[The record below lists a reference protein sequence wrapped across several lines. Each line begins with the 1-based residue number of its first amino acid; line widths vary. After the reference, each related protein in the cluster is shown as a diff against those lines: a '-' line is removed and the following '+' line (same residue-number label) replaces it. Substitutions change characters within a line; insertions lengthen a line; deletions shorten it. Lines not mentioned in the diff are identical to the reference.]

1 MKKALTL
8 SLLAAVLVL
17 LLLPA
22 TAPALTPTSTE
33 KQVIS
38 LINKERTKRGLAKVR
53 FKSSLTA
60 VARSHSTEMAKR
72 KKLTHYSANG
82 NSVARRLR
90 KKGYKS
96 SGCSYWAVG
105 ENVAWGKK
113 GSLYATPTAI
123 VASWMGSSAHRKN
136 ILKSTFRDV
145 GVGIR
150 TSNDGKWYYTLDL
163 GRRKG

>member
-8 SLLAAVLVL
+8 SLLAAVVVL
-17 LLLPA
+17 LVLPA

-38 LINKERTKRGLAKVR
+38 LINKERTKRGLAKVS

-60 VARSHSTEMAKR
+60 AARSHSTEMAKR
-72 KKLTHYSANG
+72 RKLTHYSANG
-82 NSVARRLR
+82 WSVARRLR
-90 KKGYKS
+90 KKGYRS
-96 SGCSYWAVG
+96 SGCSYWCVA
-105 ENVAWGKK
+105 ENIARAKK
-113 GSLYATPTAI
+113 GTLAATPRVI
-123 VASWMGSSAHRKN
+123 VANWMRSSAHRKN
-136 ILKSTFRDV
+136 ILKSAFRDV

-150 TSNDGKWYYTLDL
+150 TSSDGKWYYTLDL

>member
-8 SLLAAVLVL
+8 SLLAAVALL

-22 TAPALTPTSTE
+22 IAPALTPTSTE
-33 KQVIS
+33 KKVIS
-38 LINKERTKRGLAKVR
+38 LINKERSKRGLAKVK
-53 FKSSLTA
+53 FKSSLTSA
-60 VARSHSTEMAKR
+60 ARSHSTELAKR

-82 NSVARRLR
+82 WSLATRLR

-96 SGCSYWAVG
+96 SGYSYWTVG
-105 ENVAWGKK
+105 ENLARAKK
-113 GSLYATPTAI
+113 GTLAATPTAI
-123 VASWMGSSAHRKN
+123 VAKWMGSSAHRKN
-136 ILKSTFRDV
+136 ILRSVFRDV

-150 TSNDGKWYYTLDL
+150 TSSDGKWYYTVDL

>member
-38 LINKERTKRGLAKVR
+38 LINKERSKRGLAKVK
-53 FKSSLTA
+53 FKSSLTSA
-60 VARSHSTEMAKR
+60 ARSHSSEMAKR

-82 NSVARRLR
+82 WSVATRLR
-90 KKGYKS
+90 KKGYTS
-96 SGCSYWAVG
+96 SGCSYWCVA
-105 ENVAWGKK
+105 ENIARAKK
-113 GSLYATPTAI
+113 GTLAATPTAI
-123 VASWMGSSAHRKN
+123 VAKWMGSSAHRKN
-136 ILKSTFRDV
+136 ILRSVFRDV

-150 TSNDGKWYYTLDL
+150 TSSDGKWYYTVDL

>member
-33 KQVIS
+33 KQVIN
-38 LINKERTKRGLAKVR
+38 LINKERTKRGLAKVK
-53 FKSSLTA
+53 FKSSLTSA
-60 VARSHSTEMAKR
+60 ARSHSTEMAKR

-82 NSVARRLR
+82 WSVAKRLR
-90 KKGYKS
+90 KKGYTS
-96 SGCSYWAVG
+96 SGCSYWCVA
-105 ENVAWGKK
+105 ENIARAKK
-113 GSLYATPTAI
+113 GTLAATPTAI
-123 VASWMGSSAHRKN
+123 VAKWMGSSAHRKN

-150 TSNDGKWYYTLDL
+150 TCSNGYWYYTVDL